1 MLQLTSTMKTRSS
14 LGIALGAL
22 LAVLPA
28 NVRAQSVGRIV
39 GYDVLHAGGDIV
51 GTWAAP
57 FHSTARDWL
66 GAGAVLA
73 LSAAVSPLDDDVD
86 RWFMDHQKDAV
97 FSSLKE
103 FREGGR
109 AFAGSTI
116 TPAALGVYIIG
127 VATKNRGIRDGV
139 WGCVA
144 SYASESVVR
153 TQVMYRLVG
162 RLRPDSIRGDH
173 VQIRSEQ
180 GDQYKFYF
188 PGSNAWGKHSV
199 PAGHVAN
206 VAACASFLSHRFANP
221 YVTIPAYAITAGVGV
236 GRLVDRRHWT
246 SDTVLGV
253 LFGYAVGKEI
263 AQRSRER
270 LHRDSGSG
278 DDGNGGGELLLGST
292 DAGMLI
298 GWHLTF

>member
-1 MLQLTSTMKTRSS
+1 MLQLTSMMKTHSS
-14 LGIALGAL
+14 LGIVLGAL
-22 LAVLPA
+22 LALPPA
-28 NVRAQSVGRIV
+28 APAQSVGRVI
-39 GYDVLHAGGDIV
+39 GYDVLHAGGDII

-57 FHSTARDWL
+57 FHSTDRDWL

-73 LSAAVSPLDDDVD
+73 LSAAVSPLDDDAD
-86 RWFMDHQKDAV
+86 RWFMDHRKDGV

-116 TPAALGVYIIG
+116 TPVALGVYVIG
-127 VATKNRGIRDGV
+127 IATKSRGIRDGV

-153 TQVMYRLVG
+153 SQVMYRLVG

-188 PGSNAWGKHSV
+188 PGSNAWGKHSL

-206 VAACASFLSHRFANP
+206 VAACASFLSHRFDTP
-221 YVTIPAYAITAGVGV
+221 YVTIPAYAIAAGVGV

-246 SDTVLGV
+246 SDTVLGA
-253 LFGYAVGKEI
+253 LFGYAVGKEV
-263 AQRSRER
+263 ALRSRER
-270 LHRDSGSG
+270 LHRDDGSG
-278 DDGNGGGELLLGST
+278 DNGAGELLLGAS
-292 DAGMLI
+292 DGGVLI
-298 GWHLTF
+298 GWHYAF

>member
-1 MLQLTSTMKTRSS
+1 MMKTHSS
-14 LGIALGAL
+14 LGVILGAL
-22 LAVLPA
+22 LAASPA
-28 NVRAQSVGRIV
+28 MAPAQSVGRMI

-66 GAGAVLA
+66 GAGAALA

-86 RWFMDHQKDAV
+86 RWFQDHQKDAI

-127 VATKNRGIRDGV
+127 VATKSQGIRDGV

-153 TQVMYRLVG
+153 SQVIYRLVG
-162 RLRPDSIRGDH
+162 RLRPDSLRGDH
-173 VQIRSEQ
+173 LQSRSEQ
-180 GDQYKFYF
+180 GDQYKFFF
-188 PGSNAWGKHSV
+188 PGSNAWGKHSL

-206 VAACASFLSHRFANP
+206 VAACASFLSHRFGNP
-221 YVTIPAYAITAGVGV
+221 YVTIPAYAIATGVGV

-253 LFGYAVGKEI
+253 LLGYAVGKEV

-270 LHRDSGSG
+270 LHRDGNWSDDDSGG
-278 DDGNGGGELLLGST
+278 GGGELLLGSGEG
-292 DAGMLI
+292 AMLI
-298 GWHLTF
+298 GWHYRF

>member
-1 MLQLTSTMKTRSS
+1 MLQLTTTMKTRSS
-14 LGIALGAL
+14 FGIVLGAL

-28 NVRAQSVGRIV
+28 TVPAQSVGRMI

-66 GAGAVLA
+66 GAGAA
-73 LSAAVSPLDDDVD
+73 LSVSAAISPLDDNID
-86 RWFMDHQKDAV
+86 RWFLAHQKDPV
-97 FSSLKE
+97 FSVLKE
-103 FREGGR
+103 FREGGA
-109 AFAGSTI
+109 AFAGKTI
-116 TPAALGVYIIG
+116 TPVALGIYVIG
-127 VATKNRGIRDGV
+127 LATKNRGIRDGV

-153 TQVMYRLVG
+153 SQVMYRLVG
-162 RLRPDSIRGDH
+162 RLRPDTLRVDH
-173 VQIRSEQ
+173 VQVPSEE
-180 GDQYKFYF
+180 GDQYKFSF
-188 PGSNAWGKHSV
+188 PGGSAWGKHSL

-206 VAACASFLSHRFANP
+206 VAACASFLSHRFGNP
-221 YVTIPAYAITAGVGV
+221 YVTIPAYAIMTGVGV

-246 SDTVLGV
+246 SDTVLGA
-253 LFGYAVGKEI
+253 LFGYAVGKEV

-270 LHRDSGSG
+270 LHRDEGSG
-278 DDGNGGGELLLGST
+278 DNGGELLLGSSGS
-292 DAGMLI
+292 GMII

>member
-1 MLQLTSTMKTRSS
+1 MLQLTSMMKTRSS
-14 LGIALGAL
+14 LSVIAG
-22 LAVLPA
+22 VLIAAFPA
-28 NVRAQSVGRIV
+28 SAPAQSIGRMI

-66 GAGAVLA
+66 GAGVVLA
-73 LSAAVSPLDDDVD
+73 LGAAISPLDDDVD
-86 RWFMDHQKDAV
+86 RWFLNHQRDAV
-97 FSSLKE
+97 FTSLKE

-116 TPAALGVYIIG
+116 TPAALGVYVIG

-153 TQVMYRLVG
+153 SQVMYRLVG
-162 RLRPDSIRGDH
+162 RLRPDSLRRDH
-173 VQIRSEQ
+173 VQVPSAQ
-180 GDQYKFYF
+180 GDQYKFFF
-188 PGSNAWGKHSV
+188 PGSNAWGKHSL

-206 VAACASFLSHRFANP
+206 VAACASFLSHRFDNP
-221 YVTIPAYAITAGVGV
+221 YVTTPAYAIATGVGV

-246 SDTVLGV
+246 SDTVLGA
-253 LFGYAVGKEI
+253 LFGYAVGKEV

-270 LHRDSGSG
+270 LHRDGGSG
-278 DDGNGGGELLLGST
+278 DDDHGGGELLLGST
-292 DAGMLI
+292 NAGMLL
-298 GWHLTF
+298 GWHYTF

>member
-1 MLQLTSTMKTRSS
+1 MKTHSSIGFVLAALMAAIPNASPAQS
-14 LGIALGAL
+14 LG
-22 LAVLPA
+22 
-28 NVRAQSVGRIV
+28 RMV

-86 RWFMDHQKDAV
+86 GWFLDHQKDGI

-116 TPAALGVYIIG
+116 TPAALGVYVIG
-127 VATKNRGIRDGV
+127 VATKSRGIRDGV

-153 TQVMYRLVG
+153 SQVMYRLVG
-162 RLRPDSIRGDH
+162 RLRPDSIRAAH
-173 VQIRSEQ
+173 VQTRSEQ
-180 GDQYKFYF
+180 GDQYKFSF
-188 PGSNAWGKHSV
+188 PGGNAWGKHSL

-206 VAACASFLSHRFANP
+206 VTACASFLSHRFNTP
-221 YVTIPAYAITAGVGV
+221 YVTIPAYAIATGVGV
-236 GRLVDRRHWT
+236 GRLLDRRHWT
-246 SDTVLGV
+246 SDTVLGA
-253 LFGYAVGKEI
+253 LLGYAVGKEV

-270 LHRDSGSG
+270 LHG
-278 DDGNGGGELLLGST
+278 DDGTDNDGGELLLGSV
-292 DAGMLI
+292 DGRMLI
-298 GWHLTF
+298 GWHVTF

>member
-1 MLQLTSTMKTRSS
+1 MKTHSS
-14 LGIALGAL
+14 FGIALGAL
-22 LAVLPA
+22 LAALPA
-28 NVRAQSVGRIV
+28 TVPAQSVGRMV

-73 LSAAVSPLDDDVD
+73 LSAAVSPLDDDID
-86 RWFMDHQKDAV
+86 RWFLDHQKDAI
-97 FSSLKE
+97 FSPLKE
-103 FREGGR
+103 FREGGH

-116 TPAALGVYIIG
+116 TPAAIGVYIIG
-127 VATKNRGIRDGV
+127 IATKNRSIRDGV

-144 SYASESVVR
+144 SYASESVIR
-153 TQVMYRLVG
+153 SQVMYRLVG

-173 VQIRSEQ
+173 VQVPSEE
-180 GDQYKFYF
+180 GDQYKFSF
-188 PGSNAWGKHSV
+188 PGGNAWGKHSV

-206 VAACASFLSHRFANP
+206 VAACASFLSHRFKNP
-221 YVTIPAYAITAGVGV
+221 YVTIPAYAIVAGVGV

-246 SDTVLGV
+246 SDTVLGA
-253 LFGYAVGKEI
+253 LFGYAAGKEV
-263 AQRSRER
+263 ALRSRER
-270 LHRDSGSG
+270 LHRDEGG
-278 DDGNGGGELLLGST
+278 GNGGGELLLGPS
-292 DAGMLI
+292 DRGMVI

>member
-1 MLQLTSTMKTRSS
+1 ML
-14 LGIALGAL
+14 AA
-22 LAVLPA
+22 LPA
-28 NVRAQSVGRIV
+28 TAPAQSVGRMI

-66 GAGAVLA
+66 GAGAVVA
-73 LSAAVSPLDDDVD
+73 LSAAVSPLDDNID

-97 FSSLKE
+97 FSTLKE
-103 FREGGR
+103 FREGGH

-127 VATKNRGIRDGV
+127 VATKSRGIRDGV

-162 RLRPDSIRGDH
+162 RLRPDSLRDDH
-173 VQIRSEQ
+173 VQPRSEQ

-188 PGSNAWGKHSV
+188 PGSNAWGKHSL

-206 VAACASFLSHRFANP
+206 VAACASFLSHRFGNR
-221 YVTIPAYAITAGVGV
+221 YVTIPAYAIAAGVGV

-246 SDTVLGV
+246 SDTVLGA
-253 LFGYAVGKEI
+253 LFGYAVGKEV

-270 LHRDSGSG
+270 LHRDNGAG
-278 DDGNGGGELLLGST
+278 DDDNGGGELLLGST
-292 DAGMLI
+292 DGAMLI

>member
-1 MLQLTSTMKTRSS
+1 MKTRSS
-14 LGIALGAL
+14 LAIVVAAFLAAFPIAA
-22 LAVLPA
+22 P
-28 NVRAQSVGRIV
+28 AQSVGRMV

-73 LSAAVSPLDDDVD
+73 LSAAVSPLDDDID
-86 RWFMDHQKDAV
+86 RWFMDHQRDAV

-127 VATKNRGIRDGV
+127 VATKSRGIRDGV

-153 TQVMYRLVG
+153 SQVMYRLVG

-173 VQIRSEQ
+173 AQIRSEQ

-188 PGSNAWGKHSV
+188 PGSNAWGKHSA

-206 VAACASFLSHRFANP
+206 VAACASFLSHRFNNP
-221 YVTIPAYAITAGVGV
+221 YVTIPAYAIATGVGV

-246 SDTVLGV
+246 SDTILGA
-253 LFGYAVGKEI
+253 LFGYAVGKEV

-270 LHRDSGSG
+270 LHRDGTDG
-278 DDGNGGGELLLGST
+278 DGNGGGELLLGST
-292 DAGMLI
+292 SDGMLI
-298 GWHLTF
+298 GWHLRF

>member
-1 MLQLTSTMKTRSS
+1 M
-14 LGIALGAL
+14 I
-22 LAVLPA
+22 
-28 NVRAQSVGRIV
+28 

-86 RWFMDHQKDAV
+86 RWFLNHQRDGI

-116 TPAALGVYIIG
+116 TPAALGVYAIG

-153 TQVMYRLVG
+153 SQVMYRLVG
-162 RLRPDSIRGDH
+162 RLRPDSIRDAH
-173 VQIRSEQ
+173 VQLPSGQ
-180 GDQYKFYF
+180 GDQYTFYF
-188 PGSNAWGKHSV
+188 PGSNAWGKHSL

-206 VAACASFLSHRFANP
+206 AAACASFLSHRFENP
-221 YVTIPAYAITAGVGV
+221 YVTIPAYAIATAVGV

-246 SDTVLGV
+246 SDTVLGA
-253 LFGYAVGKEI
+253 LFGYAVGKEV

-270 LHRDSGSG
+270 LHRDGGSG
-278 DDGNGGGELLLGST
+278 DGNGGGELLLGSA
-292 DAGMLI
+292 DGGMLI
-298 GWHLTF
+298 GWHYTF

>member
-1 MLQLTSTMKTRSS
+1 MMKTHSS
-14 LGIALGAL
+14 LGFVVGAL
-22 LAVLPA
+22 LVVFPTVAPA
-28 NVRAQSVGRIV
+28 QTVGRMI

-51 GTWAAP
+51 GAWVAP
-57 FHSTARDWL
+57 FHSTPRDWL

-86 RWFMDHQKDAV
+86 RWFLDHQKDRI

-153 TQVMYRLVG
+153 SQVMYRLVG
-162 RLRPDSIRGDH
+162 RLRPDSLRTPHFQVG
-173 VQIRSEQ
+173 SKQ
-180 GDQYKFYF
+180 GDQYKFSF
-188 PGSNAWGKHSV
+188 PGGNAWGKHSL

-206 VAACASFLSHRFANP
+206 VTACASFLSHRFANP
-221 YVTIPAYAITAGVGV
+221 YVTIPAYAIATGVGV

-246 SDTVLGV
+246 SDTVLGA
-253 LFGYAVGKEI
+253 LFGYAVGKEV

-270 LHRDSGSG
+270 LHRDG
-278 DDGNGGGELLLGST
+278 DSDGGDGGGELLLGSI
-292 DAGMLI
+292 DGGMLI
-298 GWHLTF
+298 GWHLSF

>member
-1 MLQLTSTMKTRSS
+1 MLRLTSMMTTRSS

-22 LAVLPA
+22 LAMTPPV
-28 NVRAQSVGRIV
+28 VHAQSVGRMV
-39 GYDVLHAGGDIV
+39 AYDVLHAGGDIV
-51 GTWAAP
+51 GTWVAP

-86 RWFMDHQKDAV
+86 RWFMDHQRDAV

-116 TPAALGVYIIG
+116 TPAALGVYVVG

-153 TQVMYRLVG
+153 SQVMYRLVG

-173 VQIRSEQ
+173 VQTRSEQ

-188 PGSNAWGKHSV
+188 PGSNAWGKHSA

-206 VAACASFLSHRFANP
+206 VTACASFLSHRFSSP
-221 YVTIPAYAITAGVGV
+221 YVTIPAYAVAAGVGV

-246 SDTVLGV
+246 SDTVLGA
-253 LFGYAVGKEI
+253 LLGYAVGKEV

-270 LHRDSGSG
+270 LSRDGGSG
-278 DDGNGGGELLLGST
+278 DDGGAGELLLGSQ
-292 DAGMLI
+292 DGNVLI
-298 GWHLTF
+298 GWHYTF

>member
-1 MLQLTSTMKTRSS
+1 MKTRSS
-14 LGIALGAL
+14 FGFVLGAL
-22 LAVLPA
+22 LTVVPA
-28 NVRAQSVGRIV
+28 AARAQSVGRMI

-57 FHSTARDWL
+57 FHSTPRDWL

-73 LSAAVSPLDDDVD
+73 LSAAVSPLDDDID
-86 RWFMDHQKDAV
+86 RWFMDHQKDGV

-103 FREGGR
+103 FREGGH

-116 TPAALGVYIIG
+116 TPAALGLYIIG
-127 VATKNRGIRDGV
+127 VATKSRGIRDGV

-153 TQVMYRLVG
+153 SQVMYRLVG

-180 GDQYKFYF
+180 GDQYKFFF
-188 PGSNAWGKHSV
+188 PGSNAWGKHSL

-206 VAACASFLSHRFANP
+206 VAACASFLSHRFGNP
-221 YVTIPAYAITAGVGV
+221 YVTIPAYAIATGVGV

-246 SDTVLGV
+246 SDTVLGA
-253 LFGYAVGKEI
+253 LFGYAVGKEV
-263 AQRSRER
+263 ALRSRER
-270 LHRDSGSG
+270 LHRDEGADNDS
-278 DDGNGGGELLLGST
+278 NGGELLLGSS
-292 DAGMLI
+292 DGNMLI
-298 GWHLTF
+298 GWHYKF